1 MNAVFEKTRELGDA
15 LMQSEEY
22 IAMKAAEETAMA
34 NAEAAELMS
43 RYLEHKSRLEEALHS
58 GSPDPEEIAMHGDA
72 MENLQSQF
80 QAIPDIIAMNQ
91 AREGFDSLINQVNQV
106 LRFIITGEMDDPKAE
121 GGCTGSCATCPGC
134 H

>member
-43 RYLEHKSRLEEALHS
+43 RYLEHKTLLEEVLHS
-58 GSPDPEEIAMHGDA
+58 GNPDPDEIARHGDA
-72 MENLQSQF
+72 MEELQRQF
-80 QAIPDIIAMNQ
+80 QTVPDIIAMNR
-91 AREGFDSLINQVNQV
+91 AREGFDNLINPVNQV
-106 LRFIITGEMDDPKAE
+106 LRFIITGEMEDPE

>member
-58 GSPDPEEIAMHGDA
+58 GNPDPDEIARQGEA
-72 MENLQSQF
+72 METLKRQF
-80 QAIPDIIAMNQ
+80 QEVPDIMAMNR
-91 AREGFDSLINQVNQV
+91 AREGFDRLINQVNQV
-106 LRFIITGEMDDPKAE
+106 LQFIITGEMGDPDSE
-121 GGCTGSCATCPGC
+121 GGCTGSCETCPGC

>member
-1 MNAVFEKTRELGDA
+1 MNAVFEKTRELAEA

-43 RYLEHKSRLEEALHS
+43 RYLEHKSQLEETLH
-58 GSPDPEEIAMHGDA
+58 GGNPDPEEIARHGDA
-72 MENLQSQF
+72 METLQGQF
-80 QAIPDIIAMNQ
+80 QAVPDIVAMNK
-91 AREGFDSLINQVNQV
+91 AREEFDRLIGQVNQV
-106 LRFIITGEMDDPKAE
+106 LQFIITGEMGDPE
-121 GGCTGSCATCPGC
+121 DGCTGSCATCPGC

>member
-22 IAMKAAEETAMA
+22 LAMKAAEDTAMA

-43 RYLEHKSRLEEALHS
+43 RYLEHKTQLEETLHS
-58 GSPDPEEIAMHGDA
+58 GNPDPEVISAHGAA
-72 MENLQSQF
+72 MEDIQRRF
-80 QAIPDIIAMNQ
+80 QNVPDIAAMNA
-91 AREGFDSLINQVNQV
+91 ARENFDSLINQVNQV
-106 LRFIITGEMDDPKAE
+106 LRFIITGEMDNPDE
-121 GGCTGSCATCPGC
+121 QGGCTGSCATCPGC